1 MNDSIKKN
9 SLSSVRIPK
18 LKGHTKITLRDVK
31 TGEVKVVEKDNM
43 VTGAIAAIFANNYA
57 NSLNTANSAIMPI
70 RNLFGG
76 VLCFNQQLT
85 ENSGNIFPPSETE
98 NPLIAHAGDQIDAT
112 EDANPKQ
119 GERNGTESGEIT
131 NGWKWVWDFKTSQ
144 GYGTISSVAL
154 CSGVGGNVGTT
165 PTKSLYN
172 PTIVADNYNLQFA
185 ASVPQ
190 RLEGN
195 NVDYTKYYP
204 IKYDSATGLFTAV
217 YVKPGTSSTADTAMI
232 RKIHHDVS
240 LFGLNLGVNDWLID
254 HDENDQEIV
263 QEVLL
268 THQPGSDVS
277 GLMGNSYGICT
288 DGTDIYIVRKADT
301 NKVEV
306 WKIEDGDTIVT
317 STVYTI
323 DSGEVGDFPADPGRN
338 STYSVRRP
346 GKWGYIPIHDG
357 CLYVPTANYLSFY
370 KLNLTS
376 GAVTPIANNHNAEPA
391 TDEPAYWLGNVCY
404 GSNYIINGD
413 QVYPMAITPKPTCSN
428 GGDYFH
434 HCMKISD
441 SNSLMDTIKGDSTSR
456 PGYQCTTING
466 LYLATIQNLSQPIT
480 KSSSQTMKIEYS
492 LTEVRA

>member
-1 MNDSIKKN
+1 MRDSIN
-9 SLSSVRIPK
+9 NTRLGQVRIPK
-18 LKGHTKITLRDVK
+18 LKGHTKITLTDVK
-31 TGEVKVVEKDNM
+31 TGEVKIVEKDNM

-57 NSLNTANSAIMPI
+57 NSLNTANAAIMPI

-85 ENSGNIFPPSETE
+85 ENSANIFPPSETE

-119 GERNGTESGEIT
+119 GQRNGTESGEIT
-131 NGWKWVWDFKTSQ
+131 NGWKWVFDFTTSQ
-144 GYGTISSVAL
+144 GNGTISSVGL
-154 CSGVGGNVGTT
+154 CSGAGGNVGTT
-165 PTKSLYN
+165 PTKALYN

-190 RLEGN
+190 MLDGN
-195 NVDYTKYYP
+195 NVDYTKFYP

-217 YVKPGTSSTADTAMI
+217 YISPGTSSTADNAMI

-263 QEVLL
+263 QQVVLI
-268 THQPGSDVS
+268 HGSGT
-277 GLMGNSYGICT
+277 GLLGNNYGICT
-288 DGTDIYIVRKADT
+288 DGTYIYIVRKFAS
-301 NKVEV
+301 NQVEV
-306 WKIEDGDTIVT
+306 WKIGDEDTVSVT

-323 DSGEVGDFPADPGRN
+323 GGGSVGEFPADPSRN
-338 STYSVRRP
+338 STYSRRRP
-346 GKWGYIPIHDG
+346 GKFGYIPIHDG
-357 CLYVPTANYLSFY
+357 CLYVPTSDYSSFY
-370 KLNLTS
+370 KLDLTS
-376 GAVTPIANNHNAEPA
+376 GTATELESNHEAEPA

-404 GSNYIINGD
+404 GSNYIINGN

-434 HCMKISD
+434 HCMKLGN
-441 SNSLMDTIKGDSTSR
+441 SNSLLDTIKADSSAR

-492 LTEVRA
+492 LTEVRT